1 MSGSSPSRPLRVFVA
16 SAAELLTDHL
26 PHGEGLIAYQ
36 TFSALA
42 ERGHTLV
49 VCARRA
55 ALQSAP
61 PFEVVE
67 TGSALRWE
75 SLEPLA
81 YARRVARIFRERGGP
96 HAFDAVHWLY
106 PDEPLWFVPPRGA
119 TFVVGPRLE
128 SWPASTCARRPQAG
142 DVFRTLAR
150 PGFAA
155 IRSTAL
161 SRASSILLATP
172 PAGGALPAGVRPRA
186 RVAPI
191 GVDTTVFAP
200 GPMPAVPTILY
211 VGRLDP
217 VKRVRELVEAFAGVR
232 ASTGEVRL
240 VLAGDGP
247 EADWIRARSEE
258 LGIAE
263 DVVLLGPVSHDA
275 TRHLYRSCSL
285 LCLPSAG
292 EPFGMVVLEAMASG
306 RAVVAVDAGGPR
318 WLVEDG
324 VGGLL
329 MSGGSVTELER
340 VLRDALGQPG
350 RLEEMGRRNRERV
363 ERELSLTRLVHVLEE
378 EYRSRPEAAFRRAV
392 VGAAS

>member
-1 MSGSSPSRPLRVFVA
+1 
-16 SAAELLTDHL
+16 
-26 PHGEGLIAYQ
+26 
-36 TFSALA
+36 
-42 ERGHTLV
+42 
-49 VCARRA
+49 
-55 ALQSAP
+55 
-61 PFEVVE
+61 
-67 TGSALRWE
+67 
-75 SLEPLA
+75 
-81 YARRVARIFRERGGP
+81 
-96 HAFDAVHWLY
+96 
-106 PDEPLWFVPPRGA
+106 
-119 TFVVGPRLE
+119 
-128 SWPASTCARRPQAG
+128 
-142 DVFRTLAR
+142 
-150 PGFAA
+150 
-155 IRSTAL
+155 
-161 SRASSILLATP
+161 
-172 PAGGALPAGVRPRA
+172 
-186 RVAPI
+186 
-191 GVDTTVFAP
+191 
-200 GPMPAVPTILY
+200 
-211 VGRLDP
+211 
-217 VKRVRELVEAFAGVR
+217 
-232 ASTGEVRL
+232 